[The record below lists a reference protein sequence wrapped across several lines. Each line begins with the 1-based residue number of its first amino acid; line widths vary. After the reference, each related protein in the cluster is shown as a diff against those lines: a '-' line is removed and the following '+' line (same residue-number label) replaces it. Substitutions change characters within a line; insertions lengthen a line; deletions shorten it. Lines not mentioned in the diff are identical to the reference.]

1 MIFRMRAI
9 LDTEEDVIRDF
20 EIESS
25 SSLEELHDAL
35 SQSFGFAGNEMAS
48 FYRSD
53 EQWNQ
58 GEEMSLLDMGLGEK
72 PMNNKSIEKILS
84 ESENRLIYV
93 YDFLNLW
100 TFYVE
105 LIEIAQKEVS
115 KGYPN
120 LIFSHGE
127 VPETPPNKEF
137 GRSNDLSDDLN
148 TDEDDY
154 ENFY

>member
-1 MIFRMRAI
+1 MRAI

-20 EIESS
+20 EIEAS

-35 SQSFGFAGNEMAS
+35 YQSFGFAGNEMAS

-58 GEEMSLLDMGLGEK
+58 GEEMPLFDMGLGEK
-72 PMNNKSIEKILS
+72 PFSDKPIEKILS

-93 YDFLNLW
+93 YDFLKLW

-105 LIEIAQKEVS
+105 LIEIAQNEVS
-115 KGYPN
+115 KGYPS
-120 LIFSHGE
+120 LIFTHGE

-137 GRSNDLSDDLN
+137 GSPNDLSDDLKTN
-148 TDEDDY
+148 DDDY
-154 ENFY
+154 DNFY

>member
-1 MIFRMRAI
+1 
-9 LDTEEDVIRDF
+9 
-20 EIESS
+20 
-25 SSLEELHDAL
+25 
-35 SQSFGFAGNEMAS
+35 MAS

-58 GEEMSLLDMGLGEK
+58 GEEMPLLDMGLGEK
-72 PMNNKSIEKILS
+72 PLNDKPIEKILS

-105 LIEIAQKEVS
+105 LIEIAQKEAS
-115 KGYPN
+115 KGYPS
-120 LIFSHGE
+120 LIFTHGE

-137 GRSNDLSDDLN
+137 GSSNDISDDLK
-148 TDEDDY
+148 TDDDDY
-154 ENFY
+154 DNFY